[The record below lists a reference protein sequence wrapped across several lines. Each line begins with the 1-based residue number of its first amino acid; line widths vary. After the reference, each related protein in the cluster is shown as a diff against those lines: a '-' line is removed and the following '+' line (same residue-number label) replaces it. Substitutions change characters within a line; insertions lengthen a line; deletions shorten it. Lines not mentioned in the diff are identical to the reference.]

1 MDALPIACSLSPSA
15 VTDRARAWHT
25 LLAGGLISRERRT
38 DGVRLVL
45 ASETEQTIR
54 GLLALEA
61 ECCAWF
67 SSTVTPGDPLVVDL
81 VAAGDGPAVL
91 DAMIDA
97 AIAHHEGR

>member
-1 MDALPIACSLSPSA
+1 MDPVPIACTLTPSA
-15 VTDRARAWHT
+15 FPDRARAWHA
-25 LLAGGLISRERRT
+25 LLAGGLIFRERRT
-38 DGVRLVL
+38 DGVRLLL
-45 ASETEQTIR
+45 APEAEQPVR

-67 SSTVTPGDPLVVDL
+67 SSTVTPGDPVVVDL

-97 AIAHHEGR
+97 AIAHH